1 MSTLLMALLL
11 VMVLPLFLGSWRAS
25 LFGLCC
31 QGLLMAWLVLE
42 GRPQLTSPD
51 EWLTLIDFV
60 LVRGLVAP
68 FFLYQVLNA
77 REATARNDVIPP
89 NLLSWTAAGALVL
102 VGFNFASAMVPEA
115 GDERLMVAV
124 ATSGILLAF
133 LVLSTQSGPFSQMVG
148 ALRFEN
154 ALALFEL
161 GGASHHDESILV
173 HAGQLV
179 VFLLTIWLFRWYL
192 ETVGPAAPANVMS
205 ADDVP
210 EGPTL

>member
-11 VMVLPLFLGSWRAS
+11 AMVLPLFLGSWRAS

-31 QGLLMAWLVLE
+31 QGLLMAWLVVESHPHLSSADD
-42 GRPQLTSPD
+42 L
-51 EWLTLIDFV
+51 LTLVDFV

-68 FFLYQVLNA
+68 FFLYQVLTA
-77 REATARNDVIPP
+77 REATARNEVIPP
-89 NLLSWTAAGALVL
+89 NLLSWTLAGGFVL

-115 GDERLMVAV
+115 GDERQTVAV
-124 ATSGILLAF
+124 ATAGMLLAF
-133 LVLSTQSGPFSQMVG
+133 LVLSSQSGPFSQMVG

-161 GGASHHDESILV
+161 GGTSHHEESILV

-179 VFLLTIWLFRWYL
+179 VFLLTIGLFRWYL
-192 ETVGPAAPANVMS
+192 ETVEPTALAPVTPAE
-205 ADDVP
+205 DVP
-210 EGPTL
+210 EGPTI

>member
-1 MSTLLMALLL
+1 MSTLLMALL
-11 VMVLPLFLGSWRAS
+11 VAMVLPLFLGNWRAS

-31 QGLLMAWLVLE
+31 QGLLMAWIVVE
-42 GRPQLTSPD
+42 GRPELASPD
-51 EWLTLIDFV
+51 DWLTLVDLV
-60 LVRGLVAP
+60 LVRGLLAP
-68 FFLYQVLNA
+68 FFLYEVLSA
-77 REATARNDVIPP
+77 REAGARNDVIPP
-89 NLLSWTAAGALVL
+89 NLLSWTFAGVLVL
-102 VGFNFASAMVPEA
+102 VAFNFASSMVPEA
-115 GDERLMVAV
+115 GDERQTVAV
-124 ATSGILLAF
+124 ATAGLLLGF

-179 VFLLTIWLFRWYL
+179 VFLLTIGLFRWYL
-192 ETVGPAAPANVMS
+192 ETVGPSAPATVLS
-205 ADDVP
+205 AGDLP

>member
-11 VMVLPLFLGSWRAS
+11 AMVLPLFLSTWRAS

-31 QGLLMAWLVLE
+31 QGLLMAWLVVSS
-42 GRPQLTSPD
+42 RPTLSSPD
-51 EWLTLIDFV
+51 DWLLMLDLV
-60 LVRGLVAP
+60 VVRGLLVP
-68 FFLYQVLNA
+68 GLLYEVMST
-77 REATARNDVIPP
+77 RDTTARNDVIPP
-89 NLLSWTAAGALVL
+89 NLLSWTLAGGLVL
-102 VGFNFASAMVPEA
+102 VGFNFASALVPEG
-115 GDERLMVAV
+115 GDEQQVVAV
-124 ATSGILLAF
+124 ATAGLLLGF
-133 LVLSTQSGPFSQMVG
+133 LVLASQSGPFSQMVG

-179 VFLLTIWLFRWYL
+179 IFLLTIGLFRWYL
-192 ETVGPAAPANVMS
+192 ETVGPAAPVTAA
-205 ADDVP
+205 ADDVQ

>member
-1 MSTLLMALLL
+1 MSTLLMALL
-11 VMVLPLFLGSWRAS
+11 VAMVLPLFLSTWRAS

-42 GRPQLTSPD
+42 SRPEVSTPD
-51 EWLTLIDFV
+51 DWLLLVDLV
-60 LVRGLVAP
+60 LVRGLLAP
-68 FFLYQVLNA
+68 FFLYEVMRA

-89 NLLSWTAAGALVL
+89 NLLSWTLAGVLVL
-102 VGFNFASAMVPEA
+102 VGFNFAAAMVPEA
-115 GDERLMVAV
+115 GDERQVVAV
-124 ATSGILLAF
+124 ATAGLLLAF

-179 VFLLTIWLFRWYL
+179 VFLVTVGMLRWYL
-192 ETVGPAAPANVMS
+192 EIAGPAEPLTQNATGEI
-205 ADDVP
+205 P